1 MHSAVKTAQR
11 AGAPRRHVRLNMPA
25 QFGAPLPES
34 ATHEMFDTGH
44 LAERAQLSICI
55 PREAKYCGTSVAVEA
70 PEGTRGRECQ
80 AQTDVRTV
88 GPGKHRHWGCTGANA
103 VAPSA
108 TREVARNMT
117 GEHQGSILRACQAAR
132 LSRAAHYKPR
142 VDQSERDRDVV
153 DALNEIV
160 AVELRWEFWKCFD
173 RLRAMGRSPKTRFIG
188 AHSRGLCDAL
198 KRAYG
203 GRQSHSNQWVICS
216 VSSLWCTLTTG

>member
-1 MHSAVKTAQR
+1 MRRNTAALQSQLKHPK
-11 AGAPRRHVRLNMPA
+11 GL
-25 QFGAPLPES
+25 E
-34 ATHEMFDTGH
+34 
-44 LAERAQLSICI
+44 AENAKLKRMCAQLALANTAIG
-55 PREAKYCGTSVAVEA
+55 AK
-70 PEGTRGRECQ
+70 
-80 AQTDVRTV
+80 
-88 GPGKHRHWGCTGANA
+88 A

-108 TREVARNMT
+108 TREVARNMA

-132 LSRAAHYKPR
+132 LSRAAYYKPR